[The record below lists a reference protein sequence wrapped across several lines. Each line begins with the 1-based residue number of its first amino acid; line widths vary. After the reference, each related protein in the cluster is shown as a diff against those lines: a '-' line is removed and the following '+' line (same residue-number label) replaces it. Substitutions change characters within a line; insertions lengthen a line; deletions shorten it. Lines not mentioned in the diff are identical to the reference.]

1 MAATMNFFQAQDDA
15 RGRTTKLVLKLVIL
29 LPVSFIFISGSL
41 CLVLIP
47 LEAVI
52 IFIGHPVL
60 ALIPPLLILL
70 LMVGG
75 WLTELWFLSDDGR
88 GVAASLGG
96 HEVAPYTTD
105 INERRYLN
113 VVQEMALASGTP
125 VPLCYVI
132 PDDNNINAF
141 TAGSTVR
148 DAVICIT
155 RGSLLCLTRDEMQAV
170 VAREFSRLGNEDMK
184 FTMQINY
191 ALAAIAAPYLLS
203 VTLLLL
209 AAMLIFF
216 GIYTFTEPVA
226 GFPVWVLAL
235 SFLLTGLSI
244 LVPNHFCLIW
254 AKNIQNSVATQRN
267 YLADAEAVRYTRNP
281 LSLVSALKKV
291 VGYADAGRVQRLAD
305 EKYRQLFFANTPDSF
320 FWLGARRESICDRIR
335 RLDPNF
341 DGKIPRVD
349 ASGEEEAPST
359 RAPAPTILTEAQIES
374 TFGFTGTLPDDL
386 RLAAATPVGAMGL
399 VLGLILR
406 QDAGLRA
413 EQLKQAESLAGGEVV
428 KEAIKREGALRAL
441 PPGYR
446 VPLLDLSMPALR
458 QLSPAQVLE
467 FSEAINQVGCH
478 ADDGLVVLLIHASMR
493 RYLSAVPRRVGKVG
507 DLQVSCALILSAV
520 VQTSSEGPA
529 AQAAAY
535 LKGANALGMKHL
547 SLAMIP
553 ADQVDLAEVENA
565 LSVVA
570 DKSVIDLMR
579 RKLLN
584 ACCVALLS
592 DGKAEPAEVEI
603 VRAVGDSLGI
613 SFATGLGR

>member
-1 MAATMNFFQAQDDA
+1 MASTMNFFQAQDDA
-15 RGRTTKLVLKLVIL
+15 RGRATKLVLKLVIL

-41 CLVLIP
+41 CLGLIFR
-47 LEAVI
+47 EAVL
-52 IFIGHPVL
+52 IFIGLPVL
-60 ALIPPLLILL
+60 ALVPPLLILL

-209 AAMLIFF
+209 AAMLILF
-216 GIYTFTEPVA
+216 GIYTFTKPVA

-235 SFLLTGLSI
+235 FFLLTGLSI

-254 AKNIQNSVATQRN
+254 AKNIQNSVAAQRN

-291 VGYADAGRVQRLAD
+291 AGYAAAGRVQRLAD

-320 FWLGARRESICDRIR
+320 FWLSICDRIR

-341 DGKIPRVD
+341 DGKIPPID
-349 ASGEEEAPST
+349 GSGEEVVVVPTTREPARTIPSQNQV
-359 RAPAPTILTEAQIES
+359 LTA
-374 TFGFTGTLPDDL
+374 FGFTGTLPDGL
-386 RLAAATPVGAMGL
+386 RAAASSPVGAMGL

-406 QDAGLRA
+406 QDAALRA
-413 EQLKQAESLAGGEVV
+413 EQLKQAQGLAGGEVV
-428 KEAIKREGALRAL
+428 KEALKLEAALRAL
-441 PPGYR
+441 PPGCR

-458 QLSPAQVLE
+458 QLSPAQVLD
-467 FSEAINQVGCH
+467 FSEAINHVGCH
-478 ADDGLVVLLIHASMR
+478 ADDGLVVLLIHASML
-493 RYLSAVPRRVGKVG
+493 RYLSVAPKRVGKVG
-507 DLQVSCALILSAV
+507 DLQASCALVLSAV
-520 VQTSSEGPA
+520 VQTSSEGPD

-535 LKGANALGMKHL
+535 LKGAQVLGMKHL
-547 SLAMIP
+547 SLVMIP
-553 ADQVDLAEVENA
+553 AEQVDLAEVESA
-565 LSVVA
+565 LGVLA
-570 DKSVIDLMR
+570 DKSVNDLQR
-579 RKLLN
+579 RKLVY
-584 ACCVALLS
+584 ACWTAMLS
-592 DGKAEPAEVEI
+592 DAKSEPAEIEI
-603 VRAVGDSLGI
+603 VRAVADSLGVALT
-613 SFATGLGR
+613 SA

>member
-1 MAATMNFFQAQDDA
+1 MASTMNFFQAQDDA

-209 AAMLIFF
+209 AAMLCFF

-226 GFPVWVLAL
+226 GFPVWALAL

-254 AKNIQNSVATQRN
+254 AKNIQDSVATQRN

-305 EKYRQLFFANTPDSF
+305 GKYRQLFFANTPDSF

-341 DGKIPRVD
+341 DGKIPRID
-349 ASGEEEAPST
+349 ASGEEEEVVPTTREPARTIPSQNQ
-359 RAPAPTILTEAQIES
+359 ILTA
-374 TFGFTGTLPDDL
+374 FGFTGTLPDGL
-386 RLAAATPVGAMGL
+386 RAAASSPVGAMGL

-406 QDAGLRA
+406 QDAALRA
-413 EQLKQAESLAGGEVV
+413 EQLKQAQGLAGGEVV
-428 KEAIKREGALRAL
+428 KEALKLEAALRAL
-441 PPGYR
+441 PPGCR

-467 FSEAINQVGCH
+467 FSEAINHVGCH
-478 ADDGLVVLLIHASMR
+478 ADDGLVVLLIHASML
-493 RYLSAVPRRVGKVG
+493 RYLSVAPKRMGKVG
-507 DLQVSCALILSAV
+507 DLQASCALVLSAV
-520 VQTSSEGPA
+520 VQTSSEGPD

-535 LKGANALGMKHL
+535 LKGAKVLGMKHL
-547 SLAMIP
+547 SLVMIP
-553 ADQVDLAEVENA
+553 AEQVDLAEVESA
-565 LSVVA
+565 LGVLA
-570 DKSVIDLMR
+570 DKSVIDLQR
-579 RKLLN
+579 RKLVY
-584 ACCVALLS
+584 ACWTAMMS
-592 DGKAEPAEVEI
+592 DAKSEPAEIEI
-603 VRAVGDSLGI
+603 VRAVADSLGVTLT
-613 SFATGLGR
+613 ST

>member
-1 MAATMNFFQAQDDA
+1 MASTMNFFQAQDDA

-141 TAGSTVR
+141 TSGSTVR

-209 AAMLIFF
+209 AAMLCFF

-226 GFPVWVLAL
+226 GFPVWALAL

-254 AKNIQNSVATQRN
+254 AKNIQDSVATQRN

-305 EKYRQLFFANTPDSF
+305 GKYRQLFFANTPDSF

-341 DGKIPRVD
+341 DGKIPRID
-349 ASGEEEAPST
+349 ASGEEEEVVPTTREPARTIPSQNQ
-359 RAPAPTILTEAQIES
+359 ILTA
-374 TFGFTGTLPDDL
+374 FGFTGTLPDGL
-386 RLAAATPVGAMGL
+386 RAAASSPVGAMGL

-406 QDAGLRA
+406 QDAALRA
-413 EQLKQAESLAGGEVV
+413 EQLKQAQGLAGGEVV
-428 KEAIKREGALRAL
+428 KEALKLEAALRAL
-441 PPGYR
+441 PPGCR

-467 FSEAINQVGCH
+467 FSEAINHVGCH
-478 ADDGLVVLLIHASMR
+478 ADDGLVVLLIHASML
-493 RYLSAVPRRVGKVG
+493 RYLSVAPKRMGKVG
-507 DLQVSCALILSAV
+507 DLQASCALVLSAV
-520 VQTSSEGPA
+520 VQTSSEGPD

-535 LKGANALGMKHL
+535 LKGAKVLGMKHL
-547 SLAMIP
+547 SLVMIP
-553 ADQVDLAEVENA
+553 AEQVDLAEVESA
-565 LSVVA
+565 LGVLA
-570 DKSVIDLMR
+570 DKSVIDLQR
-579 RKLLN
+579 RKLVY
-584 ACCVALLS
+584 ACWTAMMS
-592 DGKAEPAEVEI
+592 DAKSKPAEIEI
-603 VRAVGDSLGI
+603 VRAVADSLGVTLT
-613 SFATGLGR
+613 ST

>member
-1 MAATMNFFQAQDDA
+1 MASTMNFFQAQDDA

-209 AAMLIFF
+209 AAMLILF

-291 VGYADAGRVQRLAD
+291 DGYAAAGRVQRLAD
-305 EKYRQLFFANTPDSF
+305 EKYRQLFFANTPDFF

-341 DGKIPRVD
+341 DGKIPRIG
-349 ASGEEEAPST
+349 ASGEEVVVPTTREPARTIPSQNQ
-359 RAPAPTILTEAQIES
+359 ILTA
-374 TFGFTGTLPDDL
+374 FGFPGTLPDGL
-386 RLAAATPVGAMGL
+386 RAAASSPVGAMGL

-406 QDAGLRA
+406 QDAALRA
-413 EQLKQAESLAGGEVV
+413 QQLSQAQGLAGGEVV
-428 KEAIKREGALRAL
+428 KEALKLEAALRAL

-467 FSEAINQVGCH
+467 FSEAINHVGCH
-478 ADDGLVVLLIHASMR
+478 ADDGLVVLLIHASML
-493 RYLSAVPRRVGKVG
+493 RYLSVAPKRMGKVG
-507 DLQVSCALILSAV
+507 DLQASCALVLSAV
-520 VQTSSEGPA
+520 VQTSSEGPD

-535 LKGANALGMKHL
+535 LKGAKVLGMKHL
-547 SLAMIP
+547 SLVMIP
-553 ADQVDLAEVENA
+553 AEQVDLAEVESA
-565 LSVVA
+565 LGVLA
-570 DKSVIDLMR
+570 DKSVIDLQR
-579 RKLLN
+579 RKLVY
-584 ACCVALLS
+584 ACWTAMLS
-592 DGKAEPAEVEI
+592 DAKSEPAEVEI
-603 VRAVGDSLGI
+603 VRSVADSLGVTLT
-613 SFATGLGR
+613 SA

>member
-1 MAATMNFFQAQDDA
+1 MASTMNFFQAQDDA
-15 RGRTTKLVLKLVIL
+15 RGVTKKLVLKLVIL
-29 LPVSFIFISGSL
+29 LPVSFMFISGSL
-41 CLVLIP
+41 CLVLI
-47 LEAVI
+47 
-52 IFIGHPVL
+52 FIGLPVL

-209 AAMLIFF
+209 AAMLILF
-216 GIYTFTEPVA
+216 GIFTFTEPVA

-281 LSLVSALKKV
+281 FSLVSALKKV

-341 DGKIPRVD
+341 DGKIPRID
-349 ASGEEEAPST
+349 ASGDEEVVVPTTREPARTIPSQN
-359 RAPAPTILTEAQIES
+359 QII
-374 TFGFTGTLPDDL
+374 TAFGFTGTLPDGL
-386 RLAAATPVGAMGL
+386 RAAASSPVGAMGL

-406 QDAGLRA
+406 QDAALRA
-413 EQLKQAESLAGGEVV
+413 EQLKQAQGLAGGEVV
-428 KEAIKREGALRAL
+428 KEALKLEAALRAL
-441 PPGYR
+441 PPGCR

-467 FSEAINQVGCH
+467 FSEAINHVGCH
-478 ADDGLVVLLIHASMR
+478 ADDGLVVLLIHASML
-493 RYLSAVPRRVGKVG
+493 RYLSVAPKRMGKVG
-507 DLQVSCALILSAV
+507 DLQASCALVLSAV
-520 VQTSSEGPA
+520 VQTSSEGPD

-535 LKGANALGMKHL
+535 LKGAKVLGMKHL
-547 SLAMIP
+547 SLVMIP
-553 ADQVDLAEVENA
+553 AEQVDLAEVESA
-565 LSVVA
+565 LGVLA
-570 DKSVIDLMR
+570 DKSVIDLQR
-579 RKLLN
+579 RKLVY
-584 ACCVALLS
+584 ACWTAMLS
-592 DGKAEPAEVEI
+592 DAKSEPAEIEI
-603 VRAVGDSLGI
+603 VRAVADSLGVTLT
-613 SFATGLGR
+613 SA

>member
-1 MAATMNFFQAQDDA
+1 MASTMNFFQAQDDA

-141 TAGSTVR
+141 TSGSTVR

-209 AAMLIFF
+209 AAMLCFF

-226 GFPVWVLAL
+226 GFPVWALAL

-254 AKNIQNSVATQRN
+254 AKNIQDSVATQRN

-305 EKYRQLFFANTPDSF
+305 GKYRQLFFANTPDSF

-341 DGKIPRVD
+341 DGKIPRID
-349 ASGEEEAPST
+349 ASGEEEEVVPTTREPARTIPSQNQ
-359 RAPAPTILTEAQIES
+359 ILTA
-374 TFGFTGTLPDDL
+374 FGFTGTLPDGL
-386 RLAAATPVGAMGL
+386 RAAASSPVGAMGL

-406 QDAGLRA
+406 QDAALRA
-413 EQLKQAESLAGGEVV
+413 EQLKQAQGLAGGEVV
-428 KEAIKREGALRAL
+428 KEALKLEAALRAL
-441 PPGYR
+441 PPGCR

-467 FSEAINQVGCH
+467 FSEAINHVGCH
-478 ADDGLVVLLIHASMR
+478 ADDGLVVLLIHASML
-493 RYLSAVPRRVGKVG
+493 RYLSVAPKRMGKVG
-507 DLQVSCALILSAV
+507 DLQASCALVLSAV
-520 VQTSSEGPA
+520 VQTSSEGPD

-535 LKGANALGMKHL
+535 LKGAKVLGMKHL
-547 SLAMIP
+547 SLVMIP
-553 ADQVDLAEVENA
+553 AEQVDLAEVESA
-565 LSVVA
+565 LGVLA
-570 DKSVIDLMR
+570 DKSVIDLQR
-579 RKLLN
+579 RKLVY
-584 ACCVALLS
+584 ACWTAMMS
-592 DGKAEPAEVEI
+592 DAKSEPAEIEI
-603 VRAVGDSLGI
+603 VRAVADSLGVTLT
-613 SFATGLGR
+613 ST

>member
-1 MAATMNFFQAQDDA
+1 MATTMNFFQAQDEA
-15 RGRTTKLVLKLVIL
+15 RGVTKKLVLKLVIL
-29 LPVSFIFISGSL
+29 LPVSFMFISGSL
-41 CLVLIP
+41 CLVLI
-47 LEAVI
+47 
-52 IFIGHPVL
+52 FIGLPVL
-60 ALIPPLLILL
+60 AVIPPLLILL

-75 WLTELWFLSDDGR
+75 WLTELWFLSDDGS

-155 RGSLLCLTRDEMQAV
+155 RGSLLRLTRDEMQAV

-184 FTMQINY
+184 FTMQFNY

-209 AAMLIFF
+209 AAMLTFF

-226 GFPVWVLAL
+226 GFPVWILAL

-254 AKNIQNSVATQRN
+254 ARNIQDSVATQRN

-281 LSLVSALKKV
+281 LSLVSALEKV

-320 FWLGARRESICDRIR
+320 FWLGARRGSICDRIR
-335 RLDPNF
+335 RIDPNF
-341 DGKIPRVD
+341 GGKIPRID
-349 ASGEEEAPST
+349 ASGEEVVSAT
-359 RAPAPTILTEAQIES
+359 RAPAPTLPTEALVQN
-374 TFGFTGTLPDDL
+374 TFGFTGTLPDGL
-386 RLAAATPVGAMGL
+386 RAAASSPVGAMGL

-406 QDAGLRA
+406 QDAALRA
-413 EQLKQAESLAGGEVV
+413 EQLKQAQGLAGGEVV
-428 KEAIKREGALRAL
+428 KEALKLEAALRAL
-441 PPGYR
+441 PPGCR

-467 FSEAINQVGCH
+467 FSEAINHVGCH
-478 ADDGLVVLLIHASMR
+478 ADDGLVVLLIHASML
-493 RYLSAVPRRVGKVG
+493 RYLSVAPKRMGKVG
-507 DLQVSCALILSAV
+507 DLQASCALVLSAV
-520 VQTSSEGPA
+520 VQTSSEGPD

-535 LKGANALGMKHL
+535 LKGAKVLGMKHL
-547 SLAMIP
+547 SLVMIP
-553 ADQVDLAEVENA
+553 AEQVDLAEVESA
-565 LSVVA
+565 LGVLA
-570 DKSVIDLMR
+570 DKSVIDLQR
-579 RKLLN
+579 RKLVY
-584 ACCVALLS
+584 ACWTAMLS
-592 DGKAEPAEVEI
+592 DATAEPAEIEI

>member
-1 MAATMNFFQAQDDA
+1 MASTMNFFQAQDDA

-341 DGKIPRVD
+341 DGKIPRIG
-349 ASGEEEAPST
+349 ASGEEVVVPTTREPARTIPSQNQ
-359 RAPAPTILTEAQIES
+359 ILTA
-374 TFGFTGTLPDDL
+374 FGFPGTLPDGL
-386 RLAAATPVGAMGL
+386 RAAASSPVGAMGL

-406 QDAGLRA
+406 QDAALRA
-413 EQLKQAESLAGGEVV
+413 QQLSQAQGLAGGEVV
-428 KEAIKREGALRAL
+428 KEALKLEAALRAL

-467 FSEAINQVGCH
+467 FSEAINHVGCH
-478 ADDGLVVLLIHASMR
+478 ADDGLVVLLIHASML
-493 RYLSAVPRRVGKVG
+493 RYLSVAPKRMGKVG
-507 DLQVSCALILSAV
+507 DLQASCALVLSAV
-520 VQTSSEGPA
+520 VQTSSEGPD

-535 LKGANALGMKHL
+535 LKGAKVLGMKHL
-547 SLAMIP
+547 SLVMIP
-553 ADQVDLAEVENA
+553 AEQVDLAEVESA
-565 LSVVA
+565 LGVLA
-570 DKSVIDLMR
+570 DKSVIDLQR
-579 RKLLN
+579 RKLVY
-584 ACCVALLS
+584 ACWTAMLS
-592 DGKAEPAEVEI
+592 DAKSEPAEVEI
-603 VRAVGDSLGI
+603 VRSVADSLGVTLT
-613 SFATGLGR
+613 SA

>member
-1 MAATMNFFQAQDDA
+1 MASTMNFFQAQDDA

-141 TAGSTVR
+141 TSGSTVR

-209 AAMLIFF
+209 AAMLCFF

-226 GFPVWVLAL
+226 GFPVWALAL

-244 LVPNHFCLIW
+244 LVPNHFCLRW
-254 AKNIQNSVATQRN
+254 AKNIQDSVATQRN

-305 EKYRQLFFANTPDSF
+305 GKYRQLFFANTPDSF

-341 DGKIPRVD
+341 DGKIPRID
-349 ASGEEEAPST
+349 ASGEEEEVVPTTREPARTIPSQNQ
-359 RAPAPTILTEAQIES
+359 ILTA
-374 TFGFTGTLPDDL
+374 FGFTGTLPDGL
-386 RLAAATPVGAMGL
+386 RAAASSPVGAMGL

-406 QDAGLRA
+406 QDAALRA
-413 EQLKQAESLAGGEVV
+413 EQLKQAQGLAGGEVV
-428 KEAIKREGALRAL
+428 KEALKLEAALRAL
-441 PPGYR
+441 PPGCR

-467 FSEAINQVGCH
+467 FSEAINHVGCH
-478 ADDGLVVLLIHASMR
+478 ADDGLVVLLIHASML
-493 RYLSAVPRRVGKVG
+493 RYLSVAPKRMGKVG
-507 DLQVSCALILSAV
+507 DLQASCALVLSAV
-520 VQTSSEGPA
+520 VQTSSEGPD

-535 LKGANALGMKHL
+535 LKGAKVLGMKHL
-547 SLAMIP
+547 SLVMIP
-553 ADQVDLAEVENA
+553 AEQVDLAEVESA
-565 LSVVA
+565 LGVLA
-570 DKSVIDLMR
+570 DKSVIDLQR
-579 RKLLN
+579 RKLVY
-584 ACCVALLS
+584 ACWTAMMS
-592 DGKAEPAEVEI
+592 DAKSEPAEIEI
-603 VRAVGDSLGI
+603 VRAVADSLGVTLT
-613 SFATGLGR
+613 ST

>member
-1 MAATMNFFQAQDDA
+1 MATTMNFFQAQDDA

-70 LMVGG
+70 LMVAG

-291 VGYADAGRVQRLAD
+291 DGYTAADRVQRLAD

-341 DGKIPRVD
+341 DGKIPRID
-349 ASGEEEAPST
+349 ASGEEVVVPTTREPARTIPSQNQ
-359 RAPAPTILTEAQIES
+359 ILTA
-374 TFGFTGTLPDDL
+374 FGFTGTLPDGL
-386 RLAAATPVGAMGL
+386 RVAASSPVGAMGL

-406 QDAGLRA
+406 QDAALRA
-413 EQLKQAESLAGGEVV
+413 EQLKQAQGLAGGEVV
-428 KEAIKREGALRAL
+428 KEALKLEAALRAL
-441 PPGYR
+441 PPGCR

-467 FSEAINQVGCH
+467 FSEAINHVGCH
-478 ADDGLVVLLIHASMR
+478 ADDGLVVLLIHASML
-493 RYLSAVPRRVGKVG
+493 RYLSVAPKRMGKVG
-507 DLQVSCALILSAV
+507 DLQASCALVLSAV
-520 VQTSSEGPA
+520 VQTSSEGPD
-529 AQAAAY
+529 AQAAA
-535 LKGANALGMKHL
+535 
-547 SLAMIP
+547 
-553 ADQVDLAEVENA
+553 
-565 LSVVA
+565 
-570 DKSVIDLMR
+570 
-579 RKLLN
+579 
-584 ACCVALLS
+584 
-592 DGKAEPAEVEI
+592 
-603 VRAVGDSLGI
+603 
-613 SFATGLGR
+613 

>member
-1 MAATMNFFQAQDDA
+1 MASTMNFFQAQDDA

-141 TAGSTVR
+141 TSGSTVR

-209 AAMLIFF
+209 AAMLCFF

-226 GFPVWVLAL
+226 GFPVWALAL

-254 AKNIQNSVATQRN
+254 AKNIQDSVATQRN

-305 EKYRQLFFANTPDSF
+305 GKYRQLFFANTPDSF

-341 DGKIPRVD
+341 DGKIPRID
-349 ASGEEEAPST
+349 ASGEEEEVVPTTREPARTIPSQNQ
-359 RAPAPTILTEAQIES
+359 ILTA
-374 TFGFTGTLPDDL
+374 FGFTGTLPDGL
-386 RLAAATPVGAMGL
+386 RAAASSPVGAMGL

-406 QDAGLRA
+406 QDAALRA
-413 EQLKQAESLAGGEVV
+413 EQLKQAQGLAGGEVV
-428 KEAIKREGALRAL
+428 KEALKLEAALRAL
-441 PPGYR
+441 PPGCR

-467 FSEAINQVGCH
+467 FSEAINHVGCH
-478 ADDGLVVLLIHASMR
+478 ADDGLVVLLIHASML
-493 RYLSAVPRRVGKVG
+493 RYLSVAPKRMGKVG
-507 DLQVSCALILSAV
+507 DLQASCALVLSAV
-520 VQTSSEGPA
+520 VQTSSEGPD

-535 LKGANALGMKHL
+535 LKGAKVLGMKRL
-547 SLAMIP
+547 SLVMIP
-553 ADQVDLAEVENA
+553 AEQVDLAEVESA
-565 LSVVA
+565 LGVLA
-570 DKSVIDLMR
+570 DKSVIDLQR
-579 RKLLN
+579 RKLVY
-584 ACCVALLS
+584 ACWTAMMS
-592 DGKAEPAEVEI
+592 DAKSKPAEIEI
-603 VRAVGDSLGI
+603 VRAVADSLGVTLT
-613 SFATGLGR
+613 ST

>member
-1 MAATMNFFQAQDDA
+1 MASTMNFFQAQDDA

-141 TAGSTVR
+141 TSGSTVR

-209 AAMLIFF
+209 AAMLCFF

-226 GFPVWVLAL
+226 GFPVWARAL

-254 AKNIQNSVATQRN
+254 AKNIQDSVATQRN

-305 EKYRQLFFANTPDSF
+305 GKYRQLFFANTPDSF

-341 DGKIPRVD
+341 DGKIPRID
-349 ASGEEEAPST
+349 ASGEEEEVVPTTREPARTIPSQNQ
-359 RAPAPTILTEAQIES
+359 ILTA
-374 TFGFTGTLPDDL
+374 FGFTGTLPDGL
-386 RLAAATPVGAMGL
+386 RAAASSPVGAMGL

-406 QDAGLRA
+406 QDAALRA
-413 EQLKQAESLAGGEVV
+413 EQLKQAQGLAGGEVV
-428 KEAIKREGALRAL
+428 KEALKLEAALRAL
-441 PPGYR
+441 PPGCR

-467 FSEAINQVGCH
+467 FSEAINHVGCH
-478 ADDGLVVLLIHASMR
+478 ADDGLVVLLIHASML
-493 RYLSAVPRRVGKVG
+493 RYLSVAPKRMGKVG
-507 DLQVSCALILSAV
+507 DLQASCALVLSAV
-520 VQTSSEGPA
+520 VQTSSEGPD

-535 LKGANALGMKHL
+535 LKGAKVLGMKHL
-547 SLAMIP
+547 SLVMIP
-553 ADQVDLAEVENA
+553 AEQVDLAEVESA
-565 LSVVA
+565 LGVLA
-570 DKSVIDLMR
+570 DKSVIDLQR
-579 RKLLN
+579 RKLVY
-584 ACCVALLS
+584 ACWTAMMS
-592 DGKAEPAEVEI
+592 DAKSKPAEIEI
-603 VRAVGDSLGI
+603 VRAVADSLGVTLT
-613 SFATGLGR
+613 ST

>member
-1 MAATMNFFQAQDDA
+1 MASTMNFFQAQDDA

-141 TAGSTVR
+141 TSGSTVR

-209 AAMLIFF
+209 AAMLCFF

-226 GFPVWVLAL
+226 GFPVWALAL

-254 AKNIQNSVATQRN
+254 AKNIQDSVATQRN

-305 EKYRQLFFANTPDSF
+305 GKYRQLFFANTPDSF

-341 DGKIPRVD
+341 DGKIPRID
-349 ASGEEEAPST
+349 ASGEEEEVVPTTQEPARTIPSQNQ
-359 RAPAPTILTEAQIES
+359 ILTA
-374 TFGFTGTLPDDL
+374 FGFTGTLPDGL
-386 RLAAATPVGAMGL
+386 RAAASSPVGAMGL

-406 QDAGLRA
+406 QDAALRA
-413 EQLKQAESLAGGEVV
+413 EQLKQAQGLAGGEVV
-428 KEAIKREGALRAL
+428 KEALKLEAALRAL
-441 PPGYR
+441 PPGCR

-467 FSEAINQVGCH
+467 FSEAINHVGCH
-478 ADDGLVVLLIHASMR
+478 ADDGLVVLLIHASML
-493 RYLSAVPRRVGKVG
+493 RYLSVAPKRMGKVG
-507 DLQVSCALILSAV
+507 DLQASCALVLSAV
-520 VQTSSEGPA
+520 VQTSSEGPD

-535 LKGANALGMKHL
+535 LKGAKVLGMKHL
-547 SLAMIP
+547 SLVMIP
-553 ADQVDLAEVENA
+553 AEQVELAEVESA
-565 LSVVA
+565 LGVLA
-570 DKSVIDLMR
+570 DKSVIDLQR
-579 RKLLN
+579 RKLVY
-584 ACCVALLS
+584 ACWTAMMS
-592 DGKAEPAEVEI
+592 DAKSEPAEIEI
-603 VRAVGDSLGI
+603 VRAVADSLGVTLT
-613 SFATGLGR
+613 ST

>member
-1 MAATMNFFQAQDDA
+1 MNFFQAQDDA

-141 TAGSTVR
+141 TSGSTVR

-209 AAMLIFF
+209 AAMLCFF

-226 GFPVWVLAL
+226 GFPVWALAL

-254 AKNIQNSVATQRN
+254 AKNIQDSVATQRN

-305 EKYRQLFFANTPDSF
+305 GKYRQLFFANTPDSF

-341 DGKIPRVD
+341 DGKIPRID
-349 ASGEEEAPST
+349 ASGEEEEVVPTTREPARTIPSQNQ
-359 RAPAPTILTEAQIES
+359 ILTA
-374 TFGFTGTLPDDL
+374 FGFTGTLPDGL
-386 RLAAATPVGAMGL
+386 RAAASSPVGAMGL

-406 QDAGLRA
+406 QDAALRA
-413 EQLKQAESLAGGEVV
+413 EQLKQAQGLAGGEVV
-428 KEAIKREGALRAL
+428 KEALKLEAALRAL
-441 PPGYR
+441 PPGCR

-467 FSEAINQVGCH
+467 FSEAINHVGCH
-478 ADDGLVVLLIHASMR
+478 ADDGLVVLLIHASML
-493 RYLSAVPRRVGKVG
+493 RYLSVAPKRMGKVG
-507 DLQVSCALILSAV
+507 DLQASCALVLSAV
-520 VQTSSEGPA
+520 VQTSSEGPD

-535 LKGANALGMKHL
+535 LKGAKVLGMKHL
-547 SLAMIP
+547 SLVMIP
-553 ADQVDLAEVENA
+553 AEQVDLAEVESA
-565 LSVVA
+565 LGVLA
-570 DKSVIDLMR
+570 DKSVIDLQR
-579 RKLLN
+579 RKLVY
-584 ACCVALLS
+584 ACWTAMMS
-592 DGKAEPAEVEI
+592 DAKSKPAEIEI
-603 VRAVGDSLGI
+603 VRAVADSLGVTLT
-613 SFATGLGR
+613 ST

>member
-1 MAATMNFFQAQDDA
+1 MASTMNFFQAQDDA

-141 TAGSTVR
+141 TSGSTVR

-209 AAMLIFF
+209 AAMLCFF

-226 GFPVWVLAL
+226 GFPVWALAL

-254 AKNIQNSVATQRN
+254 AKNIQDSVATQRN

-305 EKYRQLFFANTPDSF
+305 GKYRQLFFANTPDSF

-341 DGKIPRVD
+341 DGKIPRID
-349 ASGEEEAPST
+349 ASGEEEVVVPTTREPARTIPSQNQ
-359 RAPAPTILTEAQIES
+359 ILTA
-374 TFGFTGTLPDDL
+374 FGFTGTLPDGL
-386 RLAAATPVGAMGL
+386 RAAASSPVGAMGL

-406 QDAGLRA
+406 QDAALRA
-413 EQLKQAESLAGGEVV
+413 EQLKQAQGLAGGEVV
-428 KEAIKREGALRAL
+428 KEALKLEAALRAL
-441 PPGYR
+441 PPGCR

-467 FSEAINQVGCH
+467 FSEAINHVGCH
-478 ADDGLVVLLIHASMR
+478 ADDGLVVLLIHASML
-493 RYLSAVPRRVGKVG
+493 RYLSVAPKRMGKVG
-507 DLQVSCALILSAV
+507 DLQASCALVLSAV
-520 VQTSSEGPA
+520 VQTSSEGPD

-535 LKGANALGMKHL
+535 LKGAKVLGMKHL
-547 SLAMIP
+547 SLVMIP
-553 ADQVDLAEVENA
+553 AEQVDLAEVESA
-565 LSVVA
+565 LGVLA
-570 DKSVIDLMR
+570 DKSVIDLQR
-579 RKLLN
+579 RKLVY
-584 ACCVALLS
+584 ACWTAMMS
-592 DGKAEPAEVEI
+592 DAKSEPAEIEI
-603 VRAVGDSLGI
+603 VRAVADSLGVTLT
-613 SFATGLGR
+613 ST

>member
-1 MAATMNFFQAQDDA
+1 MASTMNFFQAQDDA

-141 TAGSTVR
+141 TSGSTVR

-209 AAMLIFF
+209 AAMLCFF

-226 GFPVWVLAL
+226 GFPVWALAL
-235 SFLLTGLSI
+235 CFLLTGLSI

-254 AKNIQNSVATQRN
+254 AKNIQDSVATQRN

-305 EKYRQLFFANTPDSF
+305 GKYRQLFFANTPDSF

-341 DGKIPRVD
+341 DGKIPRID
-349 ASGEEEAPST
+349 ASGEEEEVVPTTREPARTIPSQNQ
-359 RAPAPTILTEAQIES
+359 ILTA
-374 TFGFTGTLPDDL
+374 FGFTGTLPDGL
-386 RLAAATPVGAMGL
+386 RAAASSPVGAMGL

-406 QDAGLRA
+406 QDAALRA
-413 EQLKQAESLAGGEVV
+413 EQLKQAQGLAGGEVV
-428 KEAIKREGALRAL
+428 KEALKLEAALRAL
-441 PPGYR
+441 PPGCR

-467 FSEAINQVGCH
+467 FSEAINHVGCH
-478 ADDGLVVLLIHASMR
+478 ADDGLVVLLIHASML
-493 RYLSAVPRRVGKVG
+493 RYLSVAPKRMGKVG
-507 DLQVSCALILSAV
+507 DLQASCALVLSAV
-520 VQTSSEGPA
+520 VQTSSEGPD

-535 LKGANALGMKHL
+535 LKGAKVLGMKHL
-547 SLAMIP
+547 SLVMIP
-553 ADQVDLAEVENA
+553 AEQVDLAEVESA
-565 LSVVA
+565 LGVLA
-570 DKSVIDLMR
+570 DKSVIDLQR
-579 RKLLN
+579 RKLVY
-584 ACCVALLS
+584 ACWTAMMS
-592 DGKAEPAEVEI
+592 DAKSEPAEIEI
-603 VRAVGDSLGI
+603 VRAVADSLGVTLT
-613 SFATGLGR
+613 ST

>member
-1 MAATMNFFQAQDDA
+1 MASTMNFFQAQDDA

-141 TAGSTVR
+141 TSGSTVR

-209 AAMLIFF
+209 AAMLCFF

-226 GFPVWVLAL
+226 GFPVWALAL

-254 AKNIQNSVATQRN
+254 AKNIQDSVATQRN

-281 LSLVSALKKV
+281 LSLVCALKKV

-305 EKYRQLFFANTPDSF
+305 GKYRQLFFANTPDSF

-341 DGKIPRVD
+341 DGKIPRID
-349 ASGEEEAPST
+349 ASGEEEEVVPTTREPARTIPSQNQ
-359 RAPAPTILTEAQIES
+359 ILTA
-374 TFGFTGTLPDDL
+374 FGFTGTLPDGL
-386 RLAAATPVGAMGL
+386 RAAASSPVGAMGL

-406 QDAGLRA
+406 QDAALRA
-413 EQLKQAESLAGGEVV
+413 EQLKQAQGLAGGEVV
-428 KEAIKREGALRAL
+428 KEALKLEAALRAL
-441 PPGYR
+441 PPGCR

-467 FSEAINQVGCH
+467 FSEAINHVGCH
-478 ADDGLVVLLIHASMR
+478 ADDGLVVLLIHASML
-493 RYLSAVPRRVGKVG
+493 RYLSVAPKRMGKVG
-507 DLQVSCALILSAV
+507 DLQASCALVLSAV
-520 VQTSSEGPA
+520 VQTSSEGPD

-535 LKGANALGMKHL
+535 LKGAKVLGMKRL
-547 SLAMIP
+547 SLVMIP
-553 ADQVDLAEVENA
+553 AEQVDLAEVESA
-565 LSVVA
+565 LGVLA
-570 DKSVIDLMR
+570 DKSVIDLQR
-579 RKLLN
+579 RKLVY
-584 ACCVALLS
+584 ACWTAMMS
-592 DGKAEPAEVEI
+592 DAKSKPAEIEI
-603 VRAVGDSLGI
+603 VRAVADSLGVTLT
-613 SFATGLGR
+613 ST